1 MNKQAIQCMHFAQAI
16 ASRPDFGSKNCT
28 KLGSLRVLKR
38 GSILSAF
45 EKYNHPEVIGKFLN
59 ILYVSPLDTVRF
71 LFFPWNKKE
80 SRKFLQSHR
89 NSCHLASH
97 TYTSMYLHAPYQ
109 RPLFMRRED
118 FIRLHDTSCHIGACA
133 NWISQRKSYKVFYP
147 AIFYRAKG
155 DLGKN

>member
-1 MNKQAIQCMHFAQAI
+1 MQKAFAWRMNKQAIQCMHFAQAI

-71 LFFPWNKKE
+71 LFFLEIKKRVGNFCSLIE
-80 SRKFLQSHR
+80 IHAIWLHI
-89 NSCHLASH
+89 HILPY
-97 TYTSMYLHAPYQ
+97 TYTLPTKDLYLCEE
-109 RPLFMRRED
+109 R
-118 FIRLHDTSCHIGACA
+118 
-133 NWISQRKSYKVFYP
+133 ISSDYTTL
-147 AIFYRAKG
+147 RAT
-155 DLGKN
+155 